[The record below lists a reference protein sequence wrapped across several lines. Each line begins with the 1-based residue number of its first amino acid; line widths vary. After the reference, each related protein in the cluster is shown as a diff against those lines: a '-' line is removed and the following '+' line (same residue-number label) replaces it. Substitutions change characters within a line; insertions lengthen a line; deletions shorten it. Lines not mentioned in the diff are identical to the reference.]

1 MKLFARI
8 EGHNVCFEVSEKECI
23 EMVKR
28 DYETRL
34 REAEDREAVH
44 PRTAQEII
52 NDVYKDEY
60 NNDRK
65 HASHKAM
72 YVAPKKDPNEED
84 LETDGVE
91 LLEDEKVIRDFRRME
106 TEEST
111 AALERMMKELLTKK
125 EADVLIA
132 VFLEDISLKE
142 YVAREGRLY
151 NSCQKV
157 FKRAKNKLLKNLSE
171 KRPF

>member
-1 MKLFARI
+1 
-8 EGHNVCFEVSEKECI
+8 
-23 EMVKR
+23 MVKR
-28 DYETRL
+28 DYEARL
-34 REAEDREAVH
+34 QEAKDKEAVQ
-44 PRTAQEII
+44 PRSAQEII
-52 NDVYKDEY
+52 NDIYKDEY

-91 LLEDEKVIRDFRRME
+91 LLEDERVAQDFRRLE

-111 AALERMMKELLTKK
+111 ADLEKKMKELLTKK

-132 VFLEDISLKE
+132 VLLEDITLKE
-142 YVAREGRLY
+142 YAAREGRLY

-157 FKRAKNKLLKNLSE
+157 FKRAKNKLLKNFSG